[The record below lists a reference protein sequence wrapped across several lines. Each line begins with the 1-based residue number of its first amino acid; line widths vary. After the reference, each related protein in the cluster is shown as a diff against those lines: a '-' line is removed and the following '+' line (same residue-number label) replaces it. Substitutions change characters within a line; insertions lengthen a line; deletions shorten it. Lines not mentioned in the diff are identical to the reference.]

1 MTDIQFTNELPTC
14 DILMQLDNMLE
25 GGLENV
31 VIDLACALEKWGYKV
46 AVLVLGSTG
55 EGARKA
61 LRRGLRV
68 CVLPYDEQTLLQ
80 ELRRNPPAIVFAHYS
95 FQGAHLYAGM
105 GIPFIQVLHNVYA
118 WFDDAGKEMFAKAAQ
133 HTTLFVAVSETVKEY
148 SVEHLGVATEK
159 CLTIPN
165 GIDLSRYT
173 PEARQEARRLRE
185 QFGFSEEE
193 FVFVAVASI
202 NRIKRM
208 LALLKS
214 FCCIRDLVPR
224 ARLVLLGYPF
234 DKDYLDKLLVYI
246 DKNGLQDRVCYAG
259 HSRMPELHYLMAD
272 AFVHASA
279 FEGGQLVLLEALAAD
294 LPVVST
300 DVGFARHFASYPGIR
315 VVDRD
320 FPYTQASF
328 THAEAF
334 SPSPGLVGDLAW
346 AMLQTCQ
353 SGTRPNLPQ
362 EVIAAFDVSQTY
374 GCYEQLTANILKR
387 PPQTKLRAGWMELLP
402 ESSVSYTALLPSDE
416 EKTLKRAVCAIA
428 GYEAIVA
435 EQNVRLCSLGA
446 EIAALRGSLD
456 GVLQSKSW
464 KITSPLRSAACLFH
478 SIKEYLSL

>member
-1 MTDIQFTNELPTC
+1 MSSTEFTHELPAC

-46 AVLVLGSTG
+46 AVLVLGATG

-68 CVLPYDEQTLLQ
+68 CVLPYDEQALLQ

-105 GIPFIQVLHNVYA
+105 DIPFIQVLHNVYA

-148 SVEHLGVATEK
+148 SIEHLGVAAEK

-173 PEARQEARRLRE
+173 PEVRQEARRLRA
-185 QFGFSEEE
+185 QLGFSEEH

-208 LALLKS
+208 LALVKS

-234 DKDYLDKLLVYI
+234 DKDYLDNLLTYI
-246 DKNGLQDRVCYAG
+246 DKNGLQDRVRYAG
-259 HSRMPELHYLMAD
+259 HSNTPELHYLMAD

-279 FEGGQLVLLEALAAD
+279 FEGGQLVLLEALAAN
-294 LPVVST
+294 LSVVST

-320 FPYTQASF
+320 FPYTPASF

-334 SPSPGLVGDLAW
+334 SSSPGLVGDLAW
-346 AMLQTCQ
+346 AMLQTYQ
-353 SGTRPNLPQ
+353 NGTRPNLPQ
-362 EVIAAFDVSQTY
+362 EVIAAFDISQTY
-374 GCYEQLTANILKR
+374 GCYEQLIANILKR
-387 PPQTKLRAGWMELLP
+387 PSQTKPTAGWMELLP
-402 ESSVSYTALLPSDE
+402 EPPVIFTALLSPDE

-428 GYEAIVA
+428 QYEAITA
-435 EQNVRLCSLGA
+435 EQNVQLCSRDA
-446 EIAALRGSLD
+446 ELTTLRASLE
-456 GVLQSKSW
+456 GVLQSTSW
-464 KITSPLRSAACLFH
+464 KITNPLRVASRLFRY
-478 SIKEYLSL
+478 IKEYLSL